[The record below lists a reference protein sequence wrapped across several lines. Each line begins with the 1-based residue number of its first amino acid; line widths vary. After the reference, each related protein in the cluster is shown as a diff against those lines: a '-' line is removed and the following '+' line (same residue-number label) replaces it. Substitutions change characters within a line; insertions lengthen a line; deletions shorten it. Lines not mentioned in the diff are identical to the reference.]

1 MTTLKTIKEYFD
13 NMEIQTEEEQAMS
26 EIITDEI
33 KKRIKV
39 GKLLDLA
46 IENCEQDGDR
56 YTLELLEQLKEI
68 I

>member
-1 MTTLKTIKEYFD
+1 MTTLKTIRTYFD
-13 NMEIQTEEEQAMS
+13 NMEIQTEEERAMS

-33 KKRIKV
+33 EKRKKV

-46 IENCEQDGDR
+46 IKNCEQDGDR

>member
-1 MTTLKTIKEYFD
+1 MTIQQMRIKIKQ
-13 NMEIQTEEEQAMS
+13 EID
-26 EIITDEI
+26 DE
-33 KKRIKV
+33 KARKRIKV

>member
-1 MTTLKTIKEYFD
+1 MKTLKEIKKYFD
-13 NMEIQTEEEQAMS
+13 NMEIQTEEEEAMS

-33 KKRIKV
+33 KKRKKV

-46 IENCEQDGDR
+46 IKNCEQDGDR
-56 YTLELLEQLKEI
+56 YTLELLDQLREI

>member
-1 MTTLKTIKEYFD
+1 MTTLKTIRTYFD
-13 NMEIQTEEEQAMS
+13 NMEIQTEEERAMS

-33 KKRIKV
+33 EKRKKV

>member
-1 MTTLKTIKEYFD
+1 MKTLKTIRTYFD

-33 KKRIKV
+33 EKRTKV

>member
-1 MTTLKTIKEYFD
+1 METLKEIKKYFD
-13 NMEIQTEEEQAMS
+13 NMEIQTEEEEAMS
-26 EIITDEI
+26 NFLDI
-33 KKRIKV
+33 KIEEKKKV

-46 IENCEQDGDR
+46 IKNCEQDGDR